1 MMRFGLIASA
11 LAALTLLTACGS
23 NLDVQMATREIAADP
38 DTALA
43 AGQSVLRHEFDRL
56 TVDHAARRITSE
68 PQEFVTQ
75 TESLTS
81 RDFVGARTTLRRV
94 ATMSVVARG
103 ESRSQVRLRID
114 RQREDTTRTEQ
125 ASAGQYRLSDSP
137 AYTPIERDAGTTTKQ
152 NTVWTSIG
160 RDSKLERELLG
171 ELERQF
177 SKAADD
183 VEAARNEPGVGRQV
197 TGKSSPVANQRP
209 SATAPA
215 AENR

>member
-1 MMRFGLIASA
+1 MMRVALIPVA
-11 LAALTLLTACGS
+11 LAGLVLLTACGS
-23 NLDVQMATREIAADP
+23 ELDMQMATREIAAEP
-38 DTALA
+38 DIALA
-43 AGQSVLRHEFDRL
+43 AGQSVLRHQFDRL
-56 TVDHAARRITSE
+56 TVDRAARRITSE

-75 TESLTS
+75 NESMTS

-94 ATMSVVARG
+94 ALMSVVPRG
-103 ESRSQVRLRID
+103 AGKSQVRLRID

-125 ASAGQYRLSDSP
+125 TNSGQYRLSDSP
-137 AYTPIERDAGTTTKQ
+137 AYTPIERDAGTTANQ

-183 VEAARNEPGVGRQV
+183 VEAARIEPGIGRQDAG
-197 TGKSSPVANQRP
+197 TSDTASSKRP

-215 AENR
+215 RENR